1 MTNKN
6 FYFDMIKGIYLNGE
20 IVKFNLIDNN
30 YATNTA
36 EDKIT
41 LITSFKQ
48 FEATVKFLND
58 ELIKMQNIKK
68 PNNEL
73 KKKDDEKDIK
83 KDDDDKKLVKKI
95 ISVINN
101 GE

>member
-6 FYFDMIKGIYLNGE
+6 FYFDMVRGIYLNGE

-30 YATNTA
+30 FATNTP

-41 LITSFKQ
+41 LITSFNQ
-48 FEATVKFLND
+48 FEATVKFLNE
-58 ELIKMQNIKK
+58 ELLKMQNIKK
-68 PNNEL
+68 PNDELRKKNE
-73 KKKDDEKDIK
+73 KKEIK
-83 KDDDDKKLVKKI
+83 KDNNKKEVKKI

-101 GE
+101 NE